1 MSSTKRSAKREA
13 HMGDY
18 YRTPVPVVVAF
29 LNAFKTDCPA
39 FAEKMKGDILD
50 PCAGGRVE
58 EVVTIDPLRHS
69 NVSENKVIESCT
81 YPEAII
87 QAGFQPNMIDAM
99 DIREDSAA
107 LYAGMNYLETPC
119 SNYDV
124 TITNPPYNW
133 ALEIIQKA
141 IREAPEGAYIVM
153 LLRLNFF
160 GSQSRREF
168 FKNFMPKYAYVHSKR
183 IGFTEDGKTD
193 SIEYAHYVWVK
204 GENPM
209 YCNLK
214 VI

>member
-1 MSSTKRSAKREA
+1 MRRVTIVSSTKRSAKREA

-18 YRTPVPVVVAF
+18 YRTPIPVVVAF

-39 FAEKMKGDILD
+39 FAEKMKGDVLD
-50 PCAGGRVE
+50 PCAGGKRLGPAIVE
-58 EVVTIDPLRHS
+58 L
-69 NVSENKVIESCT
+69 CT

-87 QAGFQPNMIDAM
+87 EAGFTPHMIDSM

-141 IREAPEGAYIVM
+141 IAEAPEGAYIVM

-168 FKNFMPKYAYVHSKR
+168 FNNFMPKYAYVHSKR
-183 IGFTEDGKTD
+183 IGFTDDGKTD

-204 GENPM
+204 GENPK
-209 YCNLK
+209 YCSLK

>member
-39 FAEKMKGDILD
+39 FAEKMKGDVLD
-50 PCAGGRVE
+50 PCAGGKIDLTAVDPVE
-58 EVVTIDPLRHS
+58 GAPVLEV
-69 NVSENKVIESCT
+69 CT
-81 YPEAII
+81 YPVAILE
-87 QAGFQPNMIDAM
+87 AGFKPHMIDAM

-107 LYAGMNYLETPC
+107 LYRGMNYLETPC

-141 IREAPEGAYIVM
+141 IREAPEGAYIIM

-168 FKNFMPKYAYVHSKR
+168 FNNFMPKYAYVHSKR
-183 IGFTEDGKTD
+183 IGFTDDGKTD

-204 GENPM
+204 GENPK
-209 YCNLK
+209 YCSLK